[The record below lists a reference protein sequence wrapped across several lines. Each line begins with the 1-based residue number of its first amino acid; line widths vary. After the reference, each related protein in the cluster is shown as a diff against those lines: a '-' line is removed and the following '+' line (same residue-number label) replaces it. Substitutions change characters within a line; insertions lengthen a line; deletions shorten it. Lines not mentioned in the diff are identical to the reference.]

1 MQKKILNIIEKIID
15 IFFPTKCGICG
26 KLGDYICEDCFKILE
41 RFKIKRQH
49 KEIFFAYNYAGKI
62 RELILKYKFDDKSY
76 LYKTFTKML
85 LKNKKLCKYLKSY
98 DIILSVPL
106 HKKRLKQRGYN
117 QSQLIAEELV
127 KQYNLHNDRKLKELT
142 DKNKKSTSLQYKDT
156 KKLFYYNNVI
166 IKTKNIKPQS
176 TKSLKERI
184 NDVVRNL

>member
-1 MQKKILNIIEKIID
+1 
-15 IFFPTKCGICG
+15 
-26 KLGDYICEDCFKILE
+26 
-41 RFKIKRQH
+41 
-49 KEIFFAYNYAGKI
+49 
-62 RELILKYKFDDKSY
+62 
-76 LYKTFTKML
+76 ML

>member
-1 MQKKILNIIEKIID
+1 
-15 IFFPTKCGICG
+15 
-26 KLGDYICEDCFKILE
+26 
-41 RFKIKRQH
+41 
-49 KEIFFAYNYAGKI
+49 
-62 RELILKYKFDDKSY
+62 
-76 LYKTFTKML
+76 ML

-127 KQYNLHNDRKLKELT
+127 KQYNLHNYEQIKDLT
-142 DKNKKSTSLQYKDT
+142 NKTTKIINLADKNLAILNKKATSLQYNDT
-156 KKLFYYNNVI
+156 KKLIYYNDVI

-184 NDVVRNL
+184 NDVVRNLRGKK

>member
-1 MQKKILNIIEKIID
+1 M
-15 IFFPTKCGICG
+15 
-26 KLGDYICEDCFKILE
+26 
-41 RFKIKRQH
+41 
-49 KEIFFAYNYAGKI
+49 
-62 RELILKYKFDDKSY
+62 
-76 LYKTFTKML
+76 YKTFAEML

-127 KQYNLHNDRKLKELT
+127 KQYNLHNYKQQKKLANKNTKIKNLA
-142 DKNKKSTSLQYKDT
+142 DKNSTTLNKKATSLQYNDT
-156 KKLFYYNNVI
+156 KNLIYYNDII

-184 NDVVRNL
+184 NDVVRNLRDKK

>member
-1 MQKKILNIIEKIID
+1 
-15 IFFPTKCGICG
+15 
-26 KLGDYICEDCFKILE
+26 
-41 RFKIKRQH
+41 
-49 KEIFFAYNYAGKI
+49 
-62 RELILKYKFDDKSY
+62 
-76 LYKTFTKML
+76 ML

-127 KQYNLHNDRKLKELT
+127 KQYNLHNYKQQKKLANKNTKIKNLA
-142 DKNKKSTSLQYKDT
+142 DKNSTTLNKKATSLQYNDT
-156 KKLFYYNNVI
+156 KNLIYYNDII

-184 NDVVRNL
+184 NDVVRNLRDKK

>member
-1 MQKKILNIIEKIID
+1 M
-15 IFFPTKCGICG
+15 
-26 KLGDYICEDCFKILE
+26 
-41 RFKIKRQH
+41 
-49 KEIFFAYNYAGKI
+49 
-62 RELILKYKFDDKSY
+62 
-76 LYKTFTKML
+76 YKTFAEML

-127 KQYNLHNDRKLKELT
+127 KQYNLHNYEQIKDLT
-142 DKNKKSTSLQYKDT
+142 NKTTKIINLADKNLAILNKKATSLQYNDT
-156 KKLFYYNNVI
+156 KKLIYYNDVI

-184 NDVVRNL
+184 NDVVRNLRGKK